1 MVFSANLNAEIK
13 IGRDFQAEIPD
24 IDEFEGDCIEVDA
37 SQCLWDPKES
47 PLTDEHLNT
56 YLEYA
61 QTKGH
66 DEFSALCI
74 LNVSNMNTERAI
86 SLIDEFAPS
95 KINDKW
101 SEQESCLFKT
111 AYATVGKNFSSMK
124 SLFYNK
130 TVNEIVELYYFLKA
144 KKQIMSPKETSNKRK
159 VFPDSVLTLTK
170 QHPFNSDVLNL
181 DDIGERIVNSG
192 SEVNLDINDHEQEI
206 VDLKKEM
213 IDMNKKITNMK
224 KQWQELKN
232 TRKLVVDSTVKDG
245 GYLALDKAGELCFKE
260 EKETVKTYRWDPHE
274 IVHLR
279 MGVTEFGR
287 DWKKLGSII
296 KTKTSCQLK
305 MFFEENYER
314 LNFVEDYAKHLSSR
328 NGSKKEV
335 YEIPKGDSGNVV
347 KSTSLGDQD
356 NDPKDAEFVP
366 SNADLTEIVEMEE
379 SDDGIL

>member
-1 MVFSANLNAEIK
+1 M
-13 IGRDFQAEIPD
+13 D
-24 IDEFEGDCIEVDA
+24 
-37 SQCLWDPKES
+37 
-47 PLTDEHLNT
+47 T

-74 LNVSNMNTERAI
+74 LNVSKMNTERAV

-130 TVNEIVELYYFLKA
+130 TVNEIVELYYYLKA

-159 VFPDSVLTLTK
+159 VFPDSVLTHTK
-170 QHPFNSDVLNL
+170 QHPVDSQVLNL
-181 DDIGERIVNSG
+181 KDIGDRIVNSG
-192 SEVNLDINDHEQEI
+192 KEVNLEINDHEQEI
-206 VDLKKEM
+206 MDLKKEM
-213 IDMNKKITNMK
+213 IDMIKKITDMK

-232 TRKLVVDSTVKDG
+232 TRKLVVESTVKDG

-260 EKETVKTYRWDPHE
+260 EKEAVKTYRWDPHE
-274 IVHLR
+274 IDHLR

-287 DWKKLGSII
+287 DWEKLASII
-296 KTKTSCQLK
+296 KTKTSVQLK

-314 LNFVEDYAKHLSSR
+314 LNFVEDYSKHLASK
-328 NGSKKEV
+328 NGSKKEI
-335 YEIPKGDSGNVV
+335 YELPKGDSGSNVA
-347 KSTSLGDQD
+347 KPTSEVQD
-356 NDPKDAEFVP
+356 NDSADADFVP
-366 SNADLTEIVEMEE
+366 SATDLTEIVEMEE
-379 SDDGIL
+379 ESDDGIL